1 MTLTKAIGE
10 YETARTWFEGLRQQ
24 WGGEPSDW
32 EERLKALEA
41 FCAFVDKAPDT
52 IVSECLRQSASG
64 MRISA
69 RGRRFYNDK
78 IAEWQGSLPGDRAAR
93 QRFTS
98 CSERLL
104 LWTGCMLALVCMP
117 MSLPP
122 SLAIPHIRVSR
133 RQRLAFV

>member
-24 WGGEPSDW
+24 WGEEPSDW

-52 IVSECLRQSASG
+52 MVSECLRQSASG

-69 RGRRFYNDK
+69 KGRRFYNDK
-78 IAEWQGSLPGDRAAR
+78 IAEWQASLPGDRAAQGR
-93 QRFTS
+93 AGNAVRSFLIHNGIFLQSGLQVYGQRRDS
-98 CSERLL
+98 
-104 LWTGCMLALVCMP
+104 
-117 MSLPP
+117 
-122 SLAIPHIRVSR
+122 
-133 RQRLAFV
+133 